1 MFYKVFFYKVFDTVK
16 NICIKTLTIK
26 FKRKRFLLSEKNKKS
41 KIIGYARAI
50 DSEYDYLKEQITC
63 LKNEGCSLI
72 FSEIVSLDEETKPE
86 LKKALNYLSKGDEL
100 VVTKLDR
107 AFANRNECI
116 KTIHKLLNNDV
127 RLRTLSGF
135 LSPKHS
141 SEISL
146 SIFNILYELDNLD
159 NECLGERKK
168 ELISQRRLNG
178 NNLGGRPKIS
188 PLKESLVM
196 RLRNEGCSYRS
207 IRTQTGIALS
217 TIRRI
222 ILDGE
227 AS

>member
-1 MFYKVFFYKVFDTVK
+1 MFFLLVFDTV
-16 NICIKTLTIK
+16 NIRCIKTLTFK
-26 FKRKRFLLSEKNKKS
+26 FKRKRFLLSEKNKKGKS
-41 KIIGYARAI
+41 IGYARAI
-50 DSEYDYLKEQITC
+50 DNEFDYLKEQIKS

-72 FSEIVSLDEETKPE
+72 FSEIISLDEEIRPE
-86 LKKALNYLSKGDEL
+86 LRKALNYLSKGDEL

-107 AFANRNECI
+107 AFSNRNECI
-116 KTIHKLLNNDV
+116 KTIHKLLNNEV

-141 SEISL
+141 SKISL
-146 SIFNILYELDNLD
+146 SVFNILYELDNLD
-159 NECLGERKK
+159 NESLGERKK
-168 ELISQRRLNG
+168 ELILQRRLNG

-196 RLRNEGCSYRS
+196 RLRNEGYSYRS